1 MGVKTKYMAEK
12 LITIVD
18 DEEDIVELVSYHLKR
33 EGFKVKEFHNGR
45 DFLSYIESVVPD
57 LAVLDIMLPGIDG
70 LDICRILKNKS
81 TTALIPIIMLTA
93 KASEADIV
101 VGLELGADDYIV
113 KPFSPREFV
122 ARCKTVLRRVGAMKV
137 QEKTIKIGPISINSE
152 KYQVT
157 VDENKIILTTTE
169 FKILEVLAEGKGRVF
184 TRDQLLKKK
193 RLWGDDKLIY
203 DRTIDVHIKNLREKL
218 GITGNMIKTVRSIG
232 YKLEE

>member
-1 MGVKTKYMAEK
+1 MTEK
-12 LITIVD
+12 LITIVE
-18 DEEDIVELVSYHLKR
+18 DEEDIVKLVSHHLKR

-70 LDICRILKNKS
+70 LEICRILKNKS
-81 TTALIPIIMLTA
+81 TTASVPIIMLTA
-93 KASEADIV
+93 KASEADVV

-113 KPFSPREFV
+113 KPFSPRELV
-122 ARCKTVLRRVGAMKV
+122 ARVKTVLRRTGTKESEDNIIKVGPLM
-137 QEKTIKIGPISINSE
+137 INTE
-152 KYQVT
+152 KYEVS
-157 VDENKIILTTTE
+157 VDNEKVLLTTTE
-169 FKILEVLAEGKGRVF
+169 FKILEVLADGKGRVF

-193 RLWGDDKLIY
+193 RLWGDDKLVY

-218 GITGNMIKTVRSIG
+218 GPAGNMIKTVRSIG

>member
-1 MGVKTKYMAEK
+1 MTEK
-12 LITIVD
+12 LITIVE
-18 DEEDIVELVSYHLKR
+18 DEEDIVKLVSHHLKR

-70 LDICRILKNKS
+70 LEICRILKNKS
-81 TTALIPIIMLTA
+81 TTASVPIIMLTA

-113 KPFSPREFV
+113 KPFSPRELV
-122 ARCKTVLRRVGAMKV
+122 ARVKTVLRRTGMKESEDNIIKVGPL
-137 QEKTIKIGPISINSE
+137 IINTE
-152 KYQVT
+152 KYEVS
-157 VDENKIILTTTE
+157 VDNEKVLLTTTE
-169 FKILEVLAEGKGRVF
+169 FKILEVLADGKGRVF

-193 RLWGDDKLIY
+193 RLWGDDKLVY

-218 GITGNMIKTVRSIG
+218 GPAGNMIKTVRSIG

>member
-1 MGVKTKYMAEK
+1 MTEK

-18 DEEDIVELVSYHLKR
+18 DEDDIVKLVSHHLKR

-57 LAVLDIMLPGIDG
+57 LAVLDIMLPGING
-70 LDICRILKNKS
+70 LEICRILKNKNS
-81 TTALIPIIMLTA
+81 TSNVPIIMLTA
-93 KASEADIV
+93 KATEADVV

-113 KPFSPREFV
+113 KPFSPRELV
-122 ARCKTVLRRVGAMKV
+122 ARVKTVLRRTGTKESEDNIIRVG
-137 QEKTIKIGPISINSE
+137 PLSINTE
-152 KYQVT
+152 KYEVT
-157 VDENKIILTTTE
+157 VENEKVVLTTTE
-169 FKILEVLAEGKGRVF
+169 FKILEVLADGKGRVF

-193 RLWGDDKLIY
+193 RLWGDDKLVY

-218 GITGNMIKTVRSIG
+218 GVAGNMIKTVRSIG

>member
-1 MGVKTKYMAEK
+1 MTEK
-12 LITIVD
+12 LITIVE
-18 DEEDIVELVSYHLKR
+18 DEEDIVKLVSHHLKR

-70 LDICRILKNKS
+70 LEICRILKNKS
-81 TTALIPIIMLTA
+81 TTASVPIIMLTA

-113 KPFSPREFV
+113 KPFSPRELV
-122 ARCKTVLRRVGAMKV
+122 ARVKTVLRRTGTKESEDNIIKVGPL
-137 QEKTIKIGPISINSE
+137 IINTE
-152 KYQVT
+152 KYEVS
-157 VDENKIILTTTE
+157 VDNEKVLLTTTE
-169 FKILEVLAEGKGRVF
+169 FKILEVLADGKGRVF

-193 RLWGDDKLIY
+193 RLWGDDKLVY

-218 GITGNMIKTVRSIG
+218 GPAGNMIKTVRSIG